1 MYYARGIIGLTAV
14 YLALTANLQLS
25 NIVVGALVGALIM
38 LALRPQNRAMDWQRA
53 PAALWA
59 AVRYGFVL
67 IYDLAI
73 SGVQVARLV
82 LDPALPLRQGNIGIP
97 TECSSET
104 AQALS
109 AHAITI
115 TPGEMVVE
123 MEPLGVMYTHVL
135 DARGAQDKVAQA
147 QVMRDEMLGK
157 IAPD

>member
-1 MYYARGIIGLTAV
+1 MYYARGIIGMTAV

-25 NIVVGALVGALIM
+25 NIITGVLVSGLIM
-38 LALRPQNRAMDWQRA
+38 LILRPQNRAIHWRRT
-53 PAALWA
+53 PVALWA

-73 SGVQVARLV
+73 SGVLVARLV

-123 MEPLGVMYTHVL
+123 MEPLGVMYTHAL
-135 DARGAQDKVAQA
+135 DASGAQEKVARA

-157 IAPD
+157 IAPG